1 MDELIIYAD
10 GSCLDNPRGNGGW
23 AWAIDRSV
31 YVSGHVASPT
41 TNQRMELT
49 AALEALRAH
58 RHRTDVPIV
67 IVSDSKYVVDCFFA
81 EPPWW
86 KKWILNGY
94 LGSDRKPIK
103 NQDLWRPLIELYRP
117 YSNVSFRWVRGHAGD
132 PMNEFVDALA
142 TAAAKNGQGVDRNPP
157 F

>member
-1 MDELIIYAD
+1 
-10 GSCLDNPRGNGGW
+10 
-23 AWAIDRSV
+23 
-31 YVSGHVASPT
+31 
-41 TNQRMELT
+41 MELT

-58 RHRTDVPIV
+58 RHRMDVPIV

-142 TAAAKNGQGVDRNPP
+142 TAAARNGHGIDHNPP